1 MGDLPDFTGYGYEI
15 RQELGANR
23 SGGRITYLATEI
35 QTERSVVIKQFQFA
49 KTSSSWSAYDAHQRE
64 IEVLK
69 GLQHAGIPAYLS
81 SFQVS
86 DGFCMVQEYKQASPL
101 TVNRSFSGDDVRAI
115 AVQILQILIYLQN
128 RIPPII
134 HRDLKPDNI
143 LVSDDLN
150 VYLVDFG
157 FARVGDGEVGVSSVV
172 KGTLGFMPPEQLFN
186 RQLTEASDLYGL
198 GMTLICLLTH
208 TKPDDIGTLV
218 DISYKIK
225 FRHLVPK
232 LSLPWVKWLEKMSEP
247 RLKER
252 YLNAREALKVLPNSP
267 IHPPEVQMNRSNI
280 QVKAEK
286 IGQVI
291 SQSIEVTNVVP
302 EIILT
307 GQWEV
312 QKHPQDPVISEGQHA
327 WIDIKPSQFKSN
339 QTLCKITFDTQKLMA
354 GSTYQRTL
362 LLHTNAFPKTYSV
375 SIQVETASIPI
386 RNSGIS
392 FYPLVALFIF
402 VLVTCRFL
410 LWTALP
416 LSLKDTELGVVSF
429 GLLLGTAL
437 GLQGAA
443 WTLQSAKIHLGAQ
456 LSSFSAIFLAA
467 MTLAGAGIQIE
478 NLSGS
483 WDTILAGLVPGFIG
497 GWLLGLGLGF
507 AVEKLLETHIQKTEA
522 IALSLTTMLLAVV
535 ISLGWLFGFGHSL
548 LVLVLA
554 VLGLLLG
561 SLLVHAPLKQAK
573 KIATYRQLERN
584 RIRPEN

>member
-291 SQSIEVTNVVP
+291 SQSLEVTNVVP